1 MTGKPNLRVVGGQQA
16 SPQPRARA
24 PGRAATDLSGLG
36 QLMAR
41 AQDGDKRAYNEVLAA
56 CDAWLKIF
64 LSRRVAPESIE
75 DIAQETLMALHRK
88 RHTYDPAKPFAPW
101 FVAIARYKWLD
112 RLRQHYRA
120 EEVELQ
126 EQGAVGD
133 HESSVVSKLVLERL
147 LAHIPEH
154 QAEAIRLAKI
164 EGYAL
169 DEIAG
174 MTGQSLSSVKVRI
187 HRGMKRMMKKLEDA
201 NA

>member
-1 MTGKPNLRVVGGQQA
+1 MTGSPNLKVVGGTQA
-16 SPQPRARA
+16 SSRP
-24 PGRAATDLSGLG
+24 ATDLSGLG
-36 QLMAR
+36 PLMAK
-41 AQDGDKRAYNEVLAA
+41 AQNGDKAAYNQVLTA

-64 LSRRVAPESIE
+64 LARRVAPESVD
-75 DIAQETLMALHRK
+75 DIAQEALMALHRK
-88 RHTYDPAKPFAPW
+88 RHTYDPEKPFAPW

-120 EEVELQ
+120 DEVELEDQ
-126 EQGAVGD
+126 ASVGG
-133 HESSVVSKLVLERL
+133 HESAVVSKMVLERL
-147 LAHIPEH
+147 LSHIPEN

-169 DEIAG
+169 DEIAT

-187 HRGMKRMMKKLEDA
+187 HRGMKRMMKKLEEA